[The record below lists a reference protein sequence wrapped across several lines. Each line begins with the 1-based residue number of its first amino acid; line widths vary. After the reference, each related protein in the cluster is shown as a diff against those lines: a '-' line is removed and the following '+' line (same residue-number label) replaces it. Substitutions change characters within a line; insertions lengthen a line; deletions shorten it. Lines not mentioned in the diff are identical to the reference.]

1 MDALLHYDRELFF
14 ALNHGLNH
22 PLLDPLMWLITSLG
36 LGWVQMLLVLT
47 AWGVWEWRRRGTLT
61 PAPSS
66 TQWERKVSSPL
77 SHAMGE
83 GGWGGEGDDE
93 TPLLPRCE
101 KGAGGDGFRSG
112 FKTLFLPALL
122 AFVGSGLTAQLIK
135 RMVPRLRPSNL
146 PDAIVAP
153 DERIFH
159 NSFPSGHTTTAFAL
173 AFWVFLLTRSTRYR
187 FWGYGAL
194 LLAGLVGLSRIY
206 RGVHYPSDV
215 IAGAAIGVLWGAIAY
230 FTLNARRVPDPPAA
244 VSTPDSA
251 SVSPRD

>member
-1 MDALLHYDRELFF
+1 MDTLLVWDRELFY

-22 PLLDPLMWLITSLG
+22 PLLDPVMWAITSLG

-47 AWGVWEWRRRGTLT
+47 AWGAWEWRRRSTLT
-61 PAPSS
+61 PAPSP
-66 TQWERKVSSPL
+66 TAWERGELTPL
-77 SHAMGE
+77 SHAVGE
-83 GGWGGEGDDE
+83 GGQGGEGNGK
-93 TPLLPRCE
+93 TPLPNRE
-101 KGAGGDGFRSG
+101 KGVRGEGFQSGFR
-112 FKTLFLPALL
+112 TLFLPALL
-122 AFVGSGLTAQLIK
+122 AFVGSGLTAQIIK

-173 AFWVFLLTRSTRYR
+173 AFWVFLLTQGTRYR

-194 LLAGLVGLSRIY
+194 VLAGLVGLSRIY

-215 IAGAAIGVLWGAIAY
+215 LAGAAIGMLWGAIAY
-230 FTLNARRVPDPPAA
+230 FTLNARRAPAPPDA
-244 VSTPDSA
+244 VSLRDSA
-251 SVSPRD
+251 SASPRD